1 MRILEKTMVLD
12 RRIIFLLIAVAVVVP
27 LFIPFHLK
35 MHPTPASQGL
45 YDAVEKLSKGSTVII
60 SGEYDPGTAPEIQPM
75 VKGAL
80 KHCFRKGI
88 KVILMGL
95 WPQGPALEAQALQEV
110 LEETE
115 FEEMNLQYGQDYV
128 NLGYKAGGQVVIQSM
143 GTSIPATFPT
153 DMAGT
158 PIEELSLMKEIRNFD
173 DITFIL
179 DFSAGDPGTPFWV
192 MFAHDRFH
200 VPMASGCTAVS
211 APMLYPYLQT
221 GQLAGLLGGLKGAAD
236 YEWLTKSPGTGIQYM
251 PSQSIAHLVIVIFI
265 ILGNIAFFVT
275 RKKGER

>member
-1 MRILEKTMVLD
+1 MGFFRGMLNLD
-12 RRIIFLLIAVAVVVP
+12 RRIIFILIAGAVVVP

-45 YDAVEKLSKGSTVII
+45 YNAVEKLPEGSTVII

-75 VKGAL
+75 MIGAL

-95 WPQGPALEAQALQEV
+95 WPQGPALEGQALQEV
-110 LEETE
+110 FKEKE
-115 FEEMNLQYGQDYV
+115 FKEMNLQYGKDYV
-128 NLGYKAGGQVVIQSM
+128 NLGYKAGGAVVIQSM

-158 PIEELSLMKEIRNFD
+158 PIEKLPLMKGIRNFN
-173 DITFIL
+173 DITFVL
-179 DFSAGDPGTPFWV
+179 DFSAGDPGTPAWV

-200 VPMASGCTAVS
+200 VPMAAGCTAVS

-221 GQLAGLLGGLKGAAD
+221 KQLSGLLGGLKGAAD
-236 YEWLTKSPGTGIQYM
+236 YEWLTKSSGTGIRYM

-265 ILGNIAFFVT
+265 IIGNIAFFVV
-275 RKKGER
+275 RKGEKR